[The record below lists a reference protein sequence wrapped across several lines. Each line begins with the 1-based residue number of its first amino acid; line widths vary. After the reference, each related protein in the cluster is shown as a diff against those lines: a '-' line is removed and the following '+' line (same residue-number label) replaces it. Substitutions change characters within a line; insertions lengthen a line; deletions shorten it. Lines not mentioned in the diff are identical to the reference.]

1 MNDRTTLPF
10 IDHDAAAR
18 LPRRQHITAGLA
30 GAALSSLGLPV
41 QAQQGK
47 TVRIVVPFAAGG
59 VQDILA
65 RSISTEF
72 AAALGQTVIVEN
84 RAGAG
89 GTVGTGQVAKMD
101 AYGTA
106 MVMAA
111 ASHNIAGSLYNKL
124 AYDPQK
130 DFVPYAHIGNA
141 SYVMMIHPD
150 VPARTAAE
158 FIRHAKA
165 NPGKMNYA
173 TAGVGS
179 ATHLAMA
186 YFCGLAGI
194 DVVHVPLKATGEAI
208 NEVISGR
215 AQAVIAATIGALAFA
230 KDSRLRLLGVTSLKR
245 SKYLPE
251 LPTIAESGLPGYEFD
266 SWFGF
271 LGPAATPAAAANRI
285 NDAVARLLR
294 DPVILERLDKQGI
307 EPRAMSNADFSR
319 LLAADFQRMAQVVKA
334 SGAKLD

>member
-1 MNDRTTLPF
+1 MMQ
-10 IDHDAAAR
+10 
-18 LPRRQHITAGLA
+18 RREL
-30 GAALSSLGLPV
+30 LVSSLGTALLSAAGMA
-41 QAQQGK
+41 QAQSTK
-47 TVRIVVPFAAGG
+47 PVRIVVPFAAGG

-65 RSISTEF
+65 RSMSVEM

-89 GTVGTGQVAKMD
+89 GTIGTGYVARAD
-101 AYGTA
+101 ADGSA

-124 AYDPQK
+124 TYDPQR
-130 DFVPYAHIGNA
+130 DFAPLAHIGSA
-141 SYVMMIHPD
+141 SYVLMVHPD
-150 VPARTAAE
+150 VPAKTAAE
-158 FIRHAKA
+158 YIRYAKA

-179 ATHLAMA
+179 ATHLSMA
-186 YFCGLAGI
+186 YFNGLAGI

-215 AQAVIAATIGALAFA
+215 AQAVIAASIGALAFA
-230 KDSRLRLLGVTSLKR
+230 KDSRIRLLGVTSPKR
-245 SKYLPE
+245 SKYLPD
-251 LPTIAESGLPGYEFD
+251 LPTLAESGLPGYQFD

-271 LGPAATPAAAANRI
+271 LGPAAVPAEQANRI
-285 NDAVARLLR
+285 HAAVSKLLK

-307 EPRAMSNADFSR
+307 EPRDLSNADFGK
-319 LLAADFQRMAQVVKA
+319 LLAADYVRMAQVVKA
-334 SGAKLD
+334 SGAKID

>member
-1 MNDRTTLPF
+1 
-10 IDHDAAAR
+10 
-18 LPRRQHITAGLA
+18 
-30 GAALSSLGLPV
+30 
-41 QAQQGK
+41 
-47 TVRIVVPFAAGG
+47 
-59 VQDILA
+59 
-65 RSISTEF
+65 
-72 AAALGQTVIVEN
+72 
-84 RAGAG
+84 
-89 GTVGTGQVAKMD
+89 VAKMD
-101 AYGTA
+101 ADGSA

-111 ASHNIAGSLYNKL
+111 ASHNIAGSLYTRL

-130 DFVPYAHIGNA
+130 DFVPYAHIGTA
-141 SYVMMIHPD
+141 SYVLMVHPD
-150 VPARTAAE
+150 VPAKTAAE

-173 TAGVGS
+173 TAGMGS

-215 AQAVIAATIGALAFA
+215 AQAVIAASIGALAFA

-245 SKYLPE
+245 SKHIPD

-266 SWFGF
+266 SWFGL
-271 LGPAATPAAAANRI
+271 LGPAATPPAASGRI
-285 NDAVARLLR
+285 NDAVGRLLK

-307 EPRAMSNADFSR
+307 EPRAISNADFAK
-319 LLAADFQRMAQVVKA
+319 LLAADYLRMAQVVRT
-334 SGAKLD
+334 SGAKLE

>member
-1 MNDRTTLPF
+1 MMQ
-10 IDHDAAAR
+10 
-18 LPRRQHITAGLA
+18 RRDLLA
-30 GAALSSLGLPV
+30 SSLGAALLSAAGMS
-41 QAQQGK
+41 QAQSTK
-47 TVRIVVPFAAGG
+47 VVRIVVPFAPGG

-65 RSISTEF
+65 RSLSAEMGL
-72 AAALGQTVIVEN
+72 ALGQTVIVEN

-89 GTVGTGQVAKMD
+89 GTVGTGFVARAEAD
-101 AYGTA
+101 GSV
-106 MVMAA
+106 MVMSA
-111 ASHNIAGSLYNKL
+111 ASHNIAGSLYTKL

-130 DFVPYAHIGNA
+130 DFAPLGHIGTA
-141 SYVMMIHPD
+141 SYVLMVHPD
-150 VPARTAAE
+150 VPAKNAAD

-186 YFCGLAGI
+186 YFNGLAGI

-215 AQAVIAATIGALAFA
+215 AQAVIAANIGALAFA

-245 SKYLPE
+245 SKYLPD
-251 LPTIAESGLPGYEFD
+251 LPTLAESGLPGYQFD
-266 SWFGF
+266 SWFGL
-271 LGPAATPAAAANRI
+271 LGPAAVPANEANRV
-285 NDAVARLLR
+285 NAAVSKLLK

-307 EPRAMSNADFSR
+307 EPRDMSNADFGK
-319 LLAADFQRMAQVVKA
+319 LLAADYVRMAQVVKA
-334 SGAKLD
+334 SGAKID